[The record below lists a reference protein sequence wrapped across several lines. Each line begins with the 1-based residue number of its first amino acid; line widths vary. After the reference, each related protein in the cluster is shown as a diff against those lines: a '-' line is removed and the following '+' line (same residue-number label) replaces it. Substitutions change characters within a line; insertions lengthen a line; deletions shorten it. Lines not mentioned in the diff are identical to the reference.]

1 MSFSIIKI
9 STRREVIKMAERIT
23 GHTELIGLMATP
35 IRHSLSPTMH
45 NEAFAKLGL
54 DYAYLA
60 FEVGNEQ
67 LEDAVKGIRALGLR
81 GSNVSMPNKQVVLK
95 YLDKLSPAAE
105 MVGAV
110 NTIVNDNGVLTGHIT
125 DGTGFMIGLKQAGVD
140 IIGKKMTLCGAGGA
154 ATAICIQAALDGVK
168 ELSIFNRKDE
178 LYKNAQRTVTIIN
191 EKTDCIA
198 TLYDIEDKESLRRE
212 ILESAIFTNATGV
225 GMKPLQDQSL
235 INDPTM
241 LRPGLIVA
249 DTVYVPSETLLL
261 KLAREQG
268 CITVNGI
275 GMMLWQGAAAF
286 KIWTDQ
292 EMPVDYIKELLY
304 K

>member
-1 MSFSIIKI
+1 
-9 STRREVIKMAERIT
+9 MAERIT

-54 DYAYLA
+54 DYAYLV
-60 FEVGNEQ
+60 FEVGNDK
-67 LEDAVKGIRALGLR
+67 LEDAIQSIRALGLR
-81 GSNVSMPNKQVVLK
+81 GSNISMPNKQVVLK

-110 NTIVNDNGVLTGHIT
+110 NTIVNDEGVLTGHIT
-125 DGTGFMIGLKQAGVD
+125 DGTGFMLGLKQAGVD
-140 IIGKKMTLCGAGGA
+140 IIGKKMTICGAGGA

-168 ELSIFNRKDE
+168 EISIFNRKDE
-178 LYKNAQRTVTIIN
+178 FYKNSQRTVAIIN
-191 EKTDCIA
+191 EKTQCRA
-198 TLYDIEDKESLRRE
+198 TLYDLEDDAMLRLQ

-225 GMKPLQDQSL
+225 GMKPLQEQSL
-235 INDPTM
+235 ITDPTM
-241 LRPGLIVA
+241 LRPDLIVA
-249 DTVYVPSETLLL
+249 DTVYVPSETRLL

-268 CITVNGI
+268 CITVNGL

-286 KIWTDQ
+286 EIWTGK
-292 EMPVDYIKELLY
+292 EMPVDYIKEVLF